1 MAKEVGSNMVDQN
14 MDENREAQGEL
25 DFRSPISETAL
36 LTLYFKAQETKR
48 PDRIIEDPKAIEI
61 LEKLGVDMSRFRDKR
76 MSQVGTVIR
85 VRRFDRQTR
94 RILAEWD
101 RPVVVHLAC
110 GLDDRFLRTDSGK
123 GVQVDLDLPD
133 VMAVRERFLP
143 GSERNPQIG
152 ASMFETAWMD
162 ELLERYPGHR
172 FAFIMEGVLMYL
184 QEPDI
189 QGLFRN
195 LAQRF
200 PGGELHFDAVSP
212 WMARNS
218 KMHDSIREYGD
229 DVRFHWG
236 LGGLRDIESWDP
248 ALKFGEAEYYLNQEL
263 RRWGWAVLFN
273 LIPPL
278 ARGAKMLL
286 YKIRK
291 ERPSE

>member
-1 MAKEVGSNMVDQN
+1 M
-14 MDENREAQGEL
+14 
-25 DFRSPISETAL
+25 
-36 LTLYFKAQETKR
+36 
-48 PDRIIEDPKAIEI
+48 
-61 LEKLGVDMSRFRDKR
+61 
-76 MSQVGTVIR
+76 
-85 VRRFDRQTR
+85 RRFDRQTR

-263 RRWGWAVLFN
+263 RRWGWAILFN

-291 ERPSE
+291 EQPSE